1 VIDLKNNTL
10 YENYNQE
17 SQVIKW
23 FWEILESY
31 DNNERAEFLQFVTG
45 IAIFL
50 FYLKWNFNNL
60 GSSKVPLEG
69 FSNLQGIGGVNKFK
83 ITKVFDKNY
92 DRLPTAHTW

>member
-1 VIDLKNNTL
+1 MIDLKNNTL

-45 IAIFL
+45 IQKFFL
-50 FYLKWNFNNL
+50 
-60 GSSKVPLEG
+60 
-69 FSNLQGIGGVNKFK
+69 
-83 ITKVFDKNY
+83 
-92 DRLPTAHTW
+92 

>member
-50 FYLKWNFNNL
+50 FYLK
-60 GSSKVPLEG
+60 
-69 FSNLQGIGGVNKFK
+69 
-83 ITKVFDKNY
+83 
-92 DRLPTAHTW
+92 